1 MHDCKISAPNLFPPH
16 NSGGS
21 LDSGQLRLGAP
32 GVGRGGCRTG
42 MAMSGAHDLGALQG
56 FEAMS
61 WGRWGRWSA
70 RLQDFSPQP
79 FPPT

>member
-1 MHDCKISAPNLFPPH
+1 MHDCKISALNLFPPH

-21 LDSGQLRLGAP
+21 LDSRLGAP
-32 GVGRGGCRTG
+32 VGRGGCRTG
-42 MAMSGAHDLGALQG
+42 MAMSGARDLGALQR

-61 WGRWGRWSA
+61 WGRWSA

-79 FPPT
+79 LPPT